1 MQKGDRVKVVKGRK
15 AKDVVGTIFWL
26 GDNKFGEGKRLGIE
40 GDDGETYWVPEEYV
54 EPTNEV
60 APEIEPPEKGAR
72 VRFDFRGVTVEA
84 TVFWTGP
91 SKSGR
96 GYRIGVKDGEDEPHW
111 LDARRVEVVAA
122 SGPEWN
128 EDEPAF

>member
-15 AKDVVGTIFWL
+15 AKGVVGTVFWL

-40 GDDGETYWVPEEYV
+40 GDDGETYWVPEDYAEATD
-54 EPTNEV
+54 EP

-72 VRFDFRGVTVEA
+72 VRFELQGVTVEG

-96 GYRIGVKDGEDEPHW
+96 GYRLGVKDADDEPHW
-111 LDARRVEVVAA
+111 LDARRVEVVVD

-128 EDEPAF
+128 EDDPAF